1 MAIKKAVKAVKK
13 TTKLNKK
20 GILQLADDLVA
31 HKKQYDQEVFGRV
44 DDCGTF
50 ACMAGLC
57 KWREVGTKAFKKLAK
72 NWIMPSDGIFECK
85 DAGCAA
91 LGIKVK
97 LDYPGQTKLGE
108 IFSNIFDWPDDLQE
122 EYESNG
128 PTWRVIAALK
138 ALQRLR
144 VDGTIDRDP
153 KAVHTKLPQLTK
165 MLATAKKA
173 KVSG

>member
-1 MAIKKAVKAVKK
+1 MTIKKTVKK
-13 TTKLNKK
+13 ATGLNKK

-31 HKKQYDQEVFGRV
+31 HKKQYDQEVFGKVR
-44 DDCGTF
+44 DCGTF

-57 KWREVGTKAFKKLAK
+57 KWREVGTKAFKKLALD
-72 NWIMPSDGIFECK
+72 WQIPSDGVSECKETGYGQLGINRSYFDELAQIFEP
-85 DAGCAA
+85 
-91 LGIKVK
+91 V
-97 LDYPGQTKLGE
+97 E
-108 IFSNIFDWPDDLQE
+108 HWPQDLQE

-144 VDGTIDRDP
+144 VDGTIDPDP
-153 KAVHTKLPQLTK
+153 EAVHTKLPQLAK

-173 KVSG
+173 RVSG